1 MKKLL
6 LPLAFAGAMVL
17 GGCQTDVSK
26 TAQDIATSI
35 STGSQTFNEKVASVK
50 SYATKV
56 CQYVPTA
63 ASVIAI
69 FNSGFGTDVAAVANA
84 ICQAVTT
91 APLADGPGDHKPRVN
106 GVVVHGRFV
115 K

>member
-1 MKKLL
+1 LKKCAVLSLL
-6 LPLAFAGAMVL
+6 LGSIALA
-17 GGCQTDVSK
+17 GCNT

-35 STGSQTFNEKVASVK
+35 ITASQTVNEKVASVRG
-50 SYATKV
+50 YATQI
-56 CQYVPTA
+56 CAYVPTA
-63 ASVIAI
+63 ATVISI
-69 FNSGFGTDVAAVANA
+69 FNSGYGTDVAAVANA

-106 GVVVHGRFV
+106 GVVVRGQFV